1 MTQAVLPTSQ
11 LWGEP
16 SLTDKLERAPSRDRC
31 THIYMCTHMHA
42 PIAPHTLNSKALHGS
57 TNSLIPHIL
66 LSLSFDW

>member
-1 MTQAVLPTSQ
+1 MTQLVLPTSQ

-16 SLTDKLERAPSRDRC
+16 SLTDNLERAPSRDPC
-31 THIYMCTHMHA
+31 THTYMCTHMHP

-66 LSLSFDW
+66 PSLF